1 MKVLAFECYADQDV
15 CLFLKETLAFPFK
28 RQHSYSQGEVIN
40 DLLKK
45 GRADIGLVDED
56 PGASHRRGR
65 DAMPVVA
72 TTTDVEL
79 RSRGDRHLFILK
91 PNVERCFLKGVARLG
106 LPSEL
111 PSTASDLER
120 RLAHPD
126 NRHADHKLFRRELEL
141 LHRESVSKKTPT
153 FLTDLEHHLRQLP

>member
-15 CLFLKETLAFPFK
+15 YLFLKESLAFPFK

-40 DLLKK
+40 DLLQK

-56 PGASHRRGR
+56 PGASHHRSR

-79 RSRGDRHLFILK
+79 RSQGDRHLFILK
-91 PNVERCFLKGVARLG
+91 PNLERCFLKAVARLG
-106 LPSEL
+106 LPSGL
-111 PSTASDLER
+111 PSDASDLER

-126 NRHADHKLFRRELEL
+126 NRHADHKLFRLEL
-141 LHRESVSKKTPT
+141 GLVHRESVTKKTAT